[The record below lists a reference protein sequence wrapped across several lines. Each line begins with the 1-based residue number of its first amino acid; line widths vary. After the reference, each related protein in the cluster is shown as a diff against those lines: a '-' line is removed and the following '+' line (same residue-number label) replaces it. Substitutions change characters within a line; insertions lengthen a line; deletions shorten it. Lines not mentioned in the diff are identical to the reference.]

1 VGSFSLFVTS
11 ISAPSTL
18 AWLIVVVVAECVR
31 MAPDK
36 TKEEI
41 GAALS
46 ALSADPSLGY
56 LAVTAKPENP
66 IRDRVAWHFHQNF
79 PSLIAAREYTVNSE
93 RNPDGSKRVD
103 LALLE
108 LNDAALRKVA
118 LVEFKA
124 MIAPDPL
131 SNQEHPLM
139 VSLVGDLEKLRRL
152 SRVPRFGVML
162 MVHIEDVER
171 LIQYGRAVK
180 FMDSFRRWAKEPDA
194 LEKAIEITSE
204 FFDRA
209 TFNVSPLTINLGSV
223 WGAGIKLT
231 SFILEPR

>member
-1 VGSFSLFVTS
+1 MLG
-11 ISAPSTL
+11 
-18 AWLIVVVVAECVR
+18 WLVVVVVGEYVR
-31 MAPDK
+31 MTPHKA
-36 TKEEI
+36 KEEI
-41 GAALS
+41 GVALS

-79 PSLIAAREYTVNSE
+79 PSLIAAREYPVNSE
-93 RNPDGSKRVD
+93 RDPDGSKKVD

-108 LNDAALRKVA
+108 LNDAALRRVA

-131 SNQEHPLM
+131 SNHEHPLM

-152 SRVPRFGVML
+152 SPVPRFGVML

-171 LIQYGRAVK
+171 LIHYGRAVK
-180 FMDSFRRWAKEPDA
+180 YMDSFRRWANEPDA
-194 LEKAIEITSE
+194 LEKAIRITSN

-209 TFNVSPLTINLGSV
+209 TFNVSPITIKLGSV

-231 SFILEPR
+231 SFILDPR

>member
-1 VGSFSLFVTS
+1 MT
-11 ISAPSTL
+11 
-18 AWLIVVVVAECVR
+18 
-31 MAPDK
+31 PDK
-36 TKEEI
+36 AKQEI

-46 ALSADPSLGY
+46 AMSADPSLGY
-56 LAVTAKPENP
+56 LAVTSKPEHP
-66 IRDRVAWHFHQNF
+66 IRDRVAYHFHQNF
-79 PSLIAAREYTVNSE
+79 PSLIAAREYMVNSE

-131 SNQEHPLM
+131 SNHEHPLM
-139 VSLVGDLEKLRRL
+139 VSLVGDLEKLGRL
-152 SRVPRFGVML
+152 CHAPRFGVML

-171 LIQYGRAVK
+171 LIQYGHAVK
-180 FMDSFRRWAKEPDA
+180 FMDSFRRWAGEPDV
-194 LEKAIEITSE
+194 LEKAIRITSN

-209 TFNVSPLTINLGSV
+209 SLNVSPLTINLGSV
-223 WGAGIKLT
+223 WGSGIKLT
-231 SFILEPR
+231 SFILERR